1 MKNKKQMYNLLLFL
15 QTAAGIF
22 ALIFLAVH
30 RDLFFGE
37 STETDQYA
45 MEIEPMRPWFFTAMA
60 VVIVLVT
67 LIGVIHILGMRRDF
81 IKKNGK
87 TAGKV
92 PDGVM
97 ILISCVMIFIN
108 SVLSFFIIELIN
120 NPWINILQNK
130 YIYLGVGITLAIY
143 LMFVFLFNSV
153 SIGMILGNILFLVW
167 GMANCFV
174 LEFRSI
180 PLQWVDFSS
189 FRTAMNVA
197 HGYVYQL
204 SWQMVTG
211 MCGVFCLVLLY
222 LHLGNFHIGK
232 KLRDKLISRGVFLVI
247 TAAFYIVIF
256 RTEFLASTGIWLR
269 DWHPQ
274 YTYKLFGMES
284 GFFAFAKASFPEPPE
299 DYSDERVAEIIETSR
314 KENGKYEVP
323 EAVIPDNIICVMNET
338 YADMTIYPGLRMSRN
353 PCDYFNTIT
362 ENAQTGPLMVS
373 VLGGFTAN
381 TEYEF
386 LTGNSTMMQPSNVVY
401 NSYIKS
407 DQYSM
412 ARTLSAQGYRTIAM
426 HPYYPNG
433 WNREFVYPRMGFDE
447 FISLDDF
454 ENPQLMRGL
463 VTDLCDYQKITDLVE
478 AKEEGEKLFIFNVT
492 IQNHS
497 QYKTV
502 GFPST
507 VEVFGY
513 EGDYKSQ
520 AEQYETLISISNDAL
535 KYLIDYFRNS
545 DEKTLICFWGD
556 HQPSVSD
563 DYMSY
568 LLGKDEE
575 DATFEEQQM
584 QYQTKYLIWANYD
597 IPEMQGQ
604 MLSSNYLGSYLLSL
618 TGLDQT
624 DYNQYLLNMRNVI
637 PALNAYG
644 YYGTDGMQHQYDT
657 DDVAPAQQEK
667 INEYKCLIYNEL
679 TQNKD
684 RDESFYALMH
694 TS

>member
-1 MKNKKQMYNLLLFL
+1 MKRTKLFYNLLLAA
-15 QTAAGIF
+15 QGAAGVG
-22 ALIFLAVH
+22 ALIFLFLH
-30 RDLFFGE
+30 RELFYGE

-45 MEIEPMRPWFFTAMA
+45 MKIEPMRPWFFIGAC
-60 VVIVLVT
+60 VIIAFVT
-67 LIGVIHILGMRRDF
+67 LIGILHLLRLR
-81 IKKNGK
+81 KNAEESEGKAAGK
-87 TAGKV
+87 TAPEITAV
-92 PDGVM
+92 ISVVM
-97 ILISCVMIFIN
+97 IGVNAAM
-108 SVLSFFIIELIN
+108 SFFVIELIN
-120 NPWINILQNK
+120 NPWISLLQNQ
-130 YIYLGVGITLAIY
+130 YIILGCGITLAIY
-143 LMFVFLFNSV
+143 LMFVFLTNSV
-153 SIGMILGNILFLVW
+153 TLGMIAGNILFLVW
-167 GMANCFV
+167 GMANCFI

-189 FRTAMNVA
+189 FKTAMNVA

-211 MCGVFCLVLLY
+211 ICAVFSIIILY
-222 LHLGNFHIGK
+222 LHLGNYHIGK
-232 KLRDKLISRGVFLVI
+232 KLWSKIASRIIFIGI

-256 RTEFLASTGIWLR
+256 RTDFLADTGIWLR

-299 DYSDERVAEIIETSR
+299 GYSEDRVGEIIETSR
-314 KENGKYEVP
+314 KTDGKYEISD
-323 EAVIPDNIICVMNET
+323 AIIPDNIICVMNET
-338 YADMTIYPGLRMSRN
+338 YADMTIYPGLRMSSN
-353 PCDYFNTIT
+353 PCEYFDTIT

-407 DQYSM
+407 DQYSL

-454 ENPQLMRGL
+454 VNPKLMRGL
-463 VTDLCDYQKITDLVE
+463 VTDQCDYEMITDLVE
-478 AKEEGEKLFIFNVT
+478 QKEEGEKLFIFNVT

-497 QYKTV
+497 QYKTI

-513 EGDYKSQ
+513 EGDYKGQ

-535 KYLIDYFRNS
+535 KYLIDYFS
-545 DEKTLICFWGD
+545 ECDEKTLICFWGD

-563 DYMSY
+563 DYMTY
-568 LLGKDEE
+568 LLGKDQET
-575 DATFEEQQM
+575 ATFEEQQM

-618 TGLDQT
+618 TGLDQP
-624 DYNQYLLNMRNVI
+624 DYSQYLLKMRNVI

-644 YYGTDGMQHQYDT
+644 YYGTDGVQHQYDT

-667 INEYKCLIYNEL
+667 LDEYKCLIYNEL
-679 TQNKD
+679 TQEKN
-684 RDESFYALMH
+684 RDETFYALE
-694 TS
+694 